1 MYSSRF
7 PSFRRAC
14 PLLPPALS
22 GFSTLKLKKT
32 DAQEFRPSF
41 ALDFFLA
48 PRSRSTAS
56 ATLSS
61 APCPPSARKR
71 SMQLR
76 ERRSFRRLRLWTTR
90 LILVWCGAIRRRLR
104 SRTRTRSSLPLALRR
119 RLFTADFRREKSKGC
134 RTSLLSHPSTNAPS
148 RVS

>member
-1 MYSSRF
+1 MCSSRF
-7 PSFRRAC
+7 PSCRRAC

-22 GFSTLKLKKT
+22 GFPTLKLKRT
-32 DAQEFRPSF
+32 DAQEFRRSF
-41 ALDFFLA
+41 ALYFFLA

-61 APCPPSARKR
+61 APCPPFARKR
-71 SMQLR
+71 STQLR

-90 LILVWCGAIRRRLR
+90 LILAWCGATRHRPC
-104 SRTRTRSSLPLALRR
+104 SRTRTRSSLPLALRG
-119 RLFTADFRREKSKGC
+119 RLLTADCRREKSKGC

-148 RVS
+148 RVF